1 MKLLEIKPEKR
12 ILANEALE
20 HDFLKVRIKPAEGQ
34 LDNKYEEADFNNLSI
49 NEYIL

>member
-12 ILANEALE
+12 IRSKEALDHE
-20 HDFLKVRIKPAEGQ
+20 FLKPKLKPSEGP

-49 NEYIL
+49 NE